1 MNYSSNGS
9 VSANSYIQA
18 QIKLNRN
25 QTRKWIPNY
34 SNALRRGQERVE
46 MLTRNR
52 TRQNV
57 RRSTSP
63 GRVRNMIQKL
73 TPVMRKQTRRKY

>member
-1 MNYSSNGS
+1 MNYSSDGY

-18 QIKLNRN
+18 QMKLNRN
-25 QTRKWIPNY
+25 QTRKWAPNY
-34 SNALRRGQERVE
+34 SNSLRRGQERVE

-73 TPVMRKQTRRKY
+73 TPSLRKKQTRRK

>member
-1 MNYSSNGS
+1 MNYSSDGY

-18 QIKLNRN
+18 QMKLNRN

-34 SNALRRGQERVE
+34 SNSLRRGQERVE

-73 TPVMRKQTRRKY
+73 TPSSRKRQTRRK